1 MPEPLAYLSG
11 QFLSQRDAQL
21 PFFDAGFVLGVTVS
35 DLCRTFRHRLFRLSD
50 HIARFRASCERARV
64 PQSIQDDDLAALADK
79 LIKHNCSLLAP
90 NDDLALVMFA
100 TPGPIGY
107 YGGVSGAAGD
117 GPPTL
122 GMHTFPLPF
131 GRYRRML
138 SEGVHL
144 AVPSV
149 RHVPAASVDP
159 RIKQRSRMHWW
170 LADREVQ
177 ASFPG
182 ATALLLNEGGLV
194 TETAAANLLLVREG
208 MVLSPPRTLI
218 LEGISLLT
226 IEELCGELRIPFREQ
241 PLTLVDCRAANEA
254 MLSST
259 PYCLAPVRQ
268 IDDTVLPCP
277 GPIFERLLAAWSVR
291 VGLDIRAQIVRHA

>member
-1 MPEPLAYLSG
+1 MSGPLAYLNG
-11 QFLSQRDAQL
+11 RFVPAWEAGLSL
-21 PFFDAGFVLGVTVS
+21 HDAGFVLGATVS
-35 DLCRTFRHRLFRLSD
+35 DLCRTFHHWLFRLSD
-50 HIARFRASCERARV
+50 HIARFRASCERAQV
-64 PQSIQDDDLAALADK
+64 PQSIKDDELAAVAEK
-79 LIKHNCSLLAP
+79 LIEHNCSLVASS
-90 NDDLALVMFA
+90 DDLALVMFA

-107 YGGVSGAAGD
+107 YGGASGAAGD

-149 RHVPAASVDP
+149 RHVPATSVDS

-177 ASFPG
+177 ASVPG

-194 TETAAANLLLVREG
+194 TETAAANLLLVQKG
-208 MVLSPPRTLI
+208 AVLSPPRALI
-218 LEGISLLT
+218 LGGISLLT
-226 IEELCGELRIPFREQ
+226 IEELCGELRVPFREQ
-241 PLTLVDCRAANEA
+241 PLTLVDCRAADEA

-268 IDDTVLPCP
+268 IDDTPLPCP
-277 GPIFERLLAAWSVR
+277 GPIFERLLTAWSER
-291 VGLDIRAQIVRHA
+291 VGMDIRAQIARDA